1 VTRKDSRFRHEDL
14 NQTSYVD
21 SRNYSGLFAT
31 KDRPY
36 SVEVIAV
43 CAQGGI
49 MLDVSIAVRIARH
62 VLSVMY
68 ATSHWKHMVA
78 AWQCCVRWAVSDRKY
93 IV

>member
-1 VTRKDSRFRHEDL
+1 MTRKDSRFRHEDL

-43 CAQGGI
+43 CAQRGI
-49 MLDVSIAVRIARH
+49 MLDVFIAMVVSRET
-62 VLSVMY
+62 LSVMY
-68 ATSHWKHMVA
+68 ATSGWKHMVA